1 MIISNQLFK
10 LMIRIG
16 FMRAAS
22 SKPTTTALIPYNP
35 AFIYGLPRMLSQK
48 GMTAR
53 TNKIA
58 GRNMMIRQNMPDIQA
73 GKPVGII
80 TPK

>member
-1 MIISNQLFK
+1 
-10 LMIRIG
+10 
-16 FMRAAS
+16 MRAAI

-35 AFIYGLPRMLSQK
+35 AFIDELPRMLSQK

-53 TNKIA
+53 TNKMA
-58 GRNMMIRQNMPDIQA
+58 GRNMMIMQTMPDIQA

-80 TPK
+80 TPR